1 MMLSQAFKNRIASYR
16 LEADGI
22 DVVEFLQS
30 ATPKVVR
37 LIESCMDKH
46 GSLKIN
52 LELFGLYTLPS
63 KDNTQIKSF
72 NTSNSVVTIATNF
85 EDIYKQMYDEILR
98 KMDQFE
104 EADSGWALV
113 KLLFLE
119 INICKMK

>member
-16 LEADGI
+16 IDADGI
-22 DVVEFLQS
+22 DPAEFLQRT
-30 ATPKVVR
+30 TPKIIH
-37 LIESCMDKH
+37 LIESTIDKH
-46 GSLKIN
+46 GSLKMN

-63 KDNTQIKSF
+63 KDNRQIKSF
-72 NTSNSVVTIATNF
+72 ITPNSIITITSDF
-85 EDIYKQMYDEILR
+85 ESIYKHMCAEILD
-98 KMDQFE
+98 KMKQFE